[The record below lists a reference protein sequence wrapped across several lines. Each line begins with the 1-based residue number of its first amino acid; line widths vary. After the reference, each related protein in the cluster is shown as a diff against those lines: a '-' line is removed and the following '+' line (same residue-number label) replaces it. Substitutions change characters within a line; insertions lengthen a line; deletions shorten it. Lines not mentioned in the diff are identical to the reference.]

1 MDEQVGWLVVLL
13 MIFTI
18 MFCLVRQI
26 YDTWIL
32 RKSRVMIP
40 KRTWVGYLLMCGSLF
55 GLLVSYVLNI
65 LVGQQLVVSNFITSN
80 RTNLGCFLFL
90 AIYFI
95 AKFGIIKRAGGIS
108 QT

>member
-1 MDEQVGWLVVLL
+1 MDEQIGWLVVLL

-32 RKSRVMIP
+32 RKLKEIIP
-40 KRTWVGYLLMCGSLF
+40 KRTWLGHLLMCGSLF

-65 LVGQQLVVSNFITSN
+65 LVAMQLAVSNLMTSN
-80 RTNLGCFLFL
+80 STNLGCFLFL

-95 AKFGIIKRAGGIS
+95 AKFGIIKRAGDIS
-108 QT
+108 QI